1 MNPPVDAPIDMV
13 VNPLWQW
20 IFGVLHFGVAGL
32 TIYLALRNPMRHRDW
47 WEVLFR
53 TVILCSGA
61 LGAVFFEGAVDR
73 AGKLWYAEHGAWP
86 LVQFWG
92 THVPL
97 WVSPV
102 YLWFIGGGS
111 LFIIQRVRNGCR
123 PRDFLYIF
131 GGIAIADVMLEVP
144 IIKIAKL
151 YTYYG
156 DNQPFFNEH
165 WFPLPLW
172 FISTNRLFD
181 LVPALLIM
189 LLMSFR
195 TKWVIAA
202 IPFVMFGSMYV
213 SYAFVTWPTVSA
225 LHCGASPQVA
235 ALAATYTI
243 VLGVAATFA
252 GAQLAPRMTNIMAHH
267 DGPSAH
273 RSVCWPRIWTPKQ
286 RVQSSDLSRPL
297 PPVHIGSTVG
307 TTPRS

>member
-1 MNPPVDAPIDMV
+1 MSPPVDAPIDMV
-13 VNPLWQW
+13 VNPVWQW

-32 TIYLALRNPMRHRDW
+32 TIYLALRNPIRHRDW

-61 LGAVFFEGAVDR
+61 LGAVVFEGAVDR
-73 AGKLWYAEHGAWP
+73 AGKLWYAEYRAWP

-97 WVSPV
+97 WVAPV

-131 GGIAIADVMLEVP
+131 GGIAIADLLLEIP

-156 DNQPFFNEH
+156 ANQPFFSQR

-181 LVPALLIM
+181 LVPALLI
-189 LLMSFR
+189 LVLMSFR
-195 TKWVIAA
+195 TKWVISA

-213 SYAFVTWPTVSA
+213 SYAFVSWPTVSA
-225 LHCGASPQVA
+225 LHSGASPLVA

-243 VLGVAATFA
+243 VVGVAATFA
-252 GAQLAPRMTNIMAHH
+252 GAQLAPQMTNIMIHH
-267 DGPSAH
+267 DGPSA
-273 RSVCWPRIWTPKQ
+273 RSRRSAQQAAVPQ
-286 RVQSSDLSRPL
+286 LA
-297 PPVHIGSTVG
+297 
-307 TTPRS
+307 TTRAP

>member
-1 MNPPVDAPIDMV
+1 MNPPMDAPIDMV

-32 TIYLALRNPMRHRDW
+32 TIYLVLRNPMRHRDW
-47 WEVLFR
+47 WKVLFR

-61 LGAVFFEGAVDR
+61 LGAVVIEGAVDR

-102 YLWFIGGGS
+102 YLWFI
-111 LFIIQRVRNGCR
+111 
-123 PRDFLYIF
+123 
-131 GGIAIADVMLEVP
+131 
-144 IIKIAKL
+144 
-151 YTYYG
+151 
-156 DNQPFFNEH
+156 
-165 WFPLPLW
+165 
-172 FISTNRLFD
+172 STNRLFD
-181 LVPALLIM
+181 LVPALLIL

-225 LHCGASPQVA
+225 LHSGASPLIA
-235 ALAATYTI
+235 GLAATYTI
-243 VLGVAATFA
+243 VFGVAATFA
-252 GAQLAPRMTNIMAHH
+252 GAHLGPRMTNIMTHH
-267 DGPSAH
+267 DGPSA
-273 RSVCWPRIWTPKQ
+273 RSR
-286 RVQSSDLSRPL
+286 QS
-297 PPVHIGSTVG
+297 PPQGAVPQLA
-307 TTPRS
+307 TTRAL